1 MLLLKEIRDDLILF
15 VTFVK
20 VELTLSFGLDFRVH
34 LYIN

>member
-20 VELTLSFGLDFRVH
+20 VELTLSWFRVH